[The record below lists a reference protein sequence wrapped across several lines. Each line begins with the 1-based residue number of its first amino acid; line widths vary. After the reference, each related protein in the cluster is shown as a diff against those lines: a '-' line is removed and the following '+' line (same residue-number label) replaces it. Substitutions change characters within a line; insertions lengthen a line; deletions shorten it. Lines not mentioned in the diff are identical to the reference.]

1 MRSGPRWQSSLRR
14 TRHSSTPPS
23 SSALDGQSGRPNTQ
37 AQGTIGQVKAGAQDT
52 RGIAVDSAVGPL
64 KWRQCTRTDPVRRVL
79 SALSAGDP
87 PGCAPARHILV
98 LVITVDKWITS
109 SLKTPDLLVFL
120 ASDQQ
125 WERRVRRLN
134 PHRRLRM
141 LDWRTERWASVS
153 VPLLH
158 VEARSETRRHRR
170 YCPARRHWKS
180 LAHVPGGRRLTKL
193 S

>member
-1 MRSGPRWQSSLRR
+1 M
-14 TRHSSTPPS
+14 
-23 SSALDGQSGRPNTQ
+23 A
-37 AQGTIGQVKAGAQDT
+37 
-52 RGIAVDSAVGPL
+52 
-64 KWRQCTRTDPVRRVL
+64 
-79 SALSAGDP
+79 
-87 PGCAPARHILV
+87 
-98 LVITVDKWITS
+98 VDKWITS

-141 LDWRTERWASVS
+141 LDWRSERWASVS

-158 VEARSETRRHRR
+158 IEARSETRRHRR